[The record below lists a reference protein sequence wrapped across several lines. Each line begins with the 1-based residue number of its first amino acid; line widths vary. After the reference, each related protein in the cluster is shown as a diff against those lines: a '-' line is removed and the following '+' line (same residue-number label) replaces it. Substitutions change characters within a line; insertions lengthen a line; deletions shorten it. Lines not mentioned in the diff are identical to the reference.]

1 MQSMFWLFAIV
12 AIHACESHTV
22 YVQIFE
28 GRKFRR
34 FRGYLAIREF
44 FILENLQCL
53 GLAQWL
59 ITGS

>member
-1 MQSMFWLFAIV
+1 MTCV
-12 AIHACESHTV
+12 TV

-28 GRKFRR
+28 GRKFCG
-34 FRGYLAIREF
+34 FRSYLAIREF
-44 FILENLQCL
+44 FILENSQCL